1 MEQRMME
8 GGVVASVPPVA
19 PPTVKLK
26 WAEHLT
32 TSWLAEDC
40 QAIALRDSTL
50 VLYDRLLENKEVVV
64 VAGPGCVMRG
74 GPQLPDYEP
83 EPPSPADQLSHVN
96 ALLASQAAL
105 ARSTAA
111 QPRFSALLHKRLIVL
126 QRIYHALSR
135 SFHQGARERDR
146 ALTGTSERGPST
158 DIQGGGVS
166 LSANEALVE
175 LGVHTGLSLLFSI
188 LRLGWMN
195 NSGGSLCSEV
205 LGTAVAVVQALP
217 PLSLAVESK
226 LPRVGLASLSQL
238 TTFLG
243 ETTKPSSPADPTG
256 RKLSAELL
264 LGLSLQ
270 RGSLRYLLEWVHMAL
285 SAATTAA
292 EDSRDGTCISNNC
305 LQEVMS
311 SLAQSG
317 EGFVGGMPGVSHPDG
332 TVPLYH
338 AALIL
343 MEKLSLLACEYAR
356 TCIGDSCDEVT
367 ENNESCDVY
376 VWGSNSSHQL
386 AEGTQDKI
394 LAPKL
399 THAFNSVQQVEAG
412 QYCTFVVHK
421 DGGISACGK
430 GSYGRLGLGD
440 SNNQASP
447 RRLNLDTRIR
457 RVSSSKGSDGHTIAH
472 STSGQVYTWGDGDY
486 GKLGHGNNVTQKYPR
501 LIAGPLTGKV
511 VRWVSAGYRHSAC
524 VTQEGELYTWGEGDY
539 GRLGHGDSTSRNV
552 PTLVRDISGVGQVVC
567 GSAHTLALSADSR
580 TVWSFGSGDHG
591 KLGHGDTAKV
601 YRPRVIDAL
610 QGLTIRKLTTGTQV
624 SFALAAHGQ
633 VQGGDNAHFQVW
645 VWGTGP
651 CLALG
656 STEATML
663 RPQPIEELAGLR
675 IVDISAGD
683 SHVMALTH
691 ESEVYAWGSNTMG
704 QCGQGHTVSPIQ
716 QPKKV
721 MGLDVAVHQIS
732 AGTTHSIAWTAI
744 PTDRRV
750 VSWHRPF
757 CVDLQEGTFS
767 LLRTF
772 IELYCCFD
780 DLEKPIKPFASLRD
794 QEKFVLLCLQLLNT
808 HLSLALTG
816 GMTQAVLGSEASPLR
831 ELLFRLVDAKLPR
844 AIEAGVCEG
853 LSSPLLLPPL
863 ASRMSLLY
871 CLLPKSPEDWG
882 RLSRGQRLQLGI
894 LVVSLEDH
902 SHVAALL
909 GYGSPDDAPTLCH
922 HTSTTLPRDLM
933 HTLLANLRF
942 HTEHQLN
949 QILEEEK
956 PGKKGLVKGKSATRY
971 EGLKRRDSEAY
982 KTREECLA
990 SGDSD
995 SHKEETRDEGL
1006 ASKDSEPHKPET
1018 SDENLENQECQAILP
1033 QASETPQ
1040 KWSAS
1045 SAGVDSSEEQG
1056 SSQDERD
1063 TARQYIDSRLGGTHP
1078 QHLLRLL
1085 SNLHS
1090 HLLAYCTHHQF
1101 EENSSSMRLLYEHL
1115 SELFEM
1121 CGALLSQTANLLASH
1136 PGLAHLIHDVVYR
1149 SVCGWVLAH
1158 VVYALLLFPAR
1169 LVRPLLAPL
1178 RAILPILDSTNRTIA
1193 SVTSFTDQEDVT
1205 SEVDTPTPDTVK
1217 SVGGGVVGRQWAWLL
1232 DVERACG
1239 LVVGRCLEGMLLG
1252 PPLTS
1257 KEVQSKPWLSMQL
1270 FSCGLAVVNISP
1282 EKVSTSIEHILSIL
1296 ECGKEV
1302 VVEALHNFATTYT
1315 QLATPLIT
1323 VLESKSQVTLWMD
1336 EMACGED
1343 WDTCEVKEDLLLDIT
1358 TQLLLSTFLLQTGVS
1373 QTQLGVHYCNIMR
1386 EIFRLVYH
1394 IRRRLVTL
1402 KTQETSE
1409 SQERSRTGSE
1419 TAQEEERARVEIVEQ
1434 MLSLRVPVNHEPEDQ
1449 EEVRELRERLMAMRS
1464 PRAYDEQDPEES
1476 GQEAV
1481 EEGVSYEAA
1490 NLHIITQCLVL
1501 MMAIKPAPLLP
1512 KSCIQLTYQEV
1523 LSLVMGRCIEV
1534 LRFAGAEDHQLS
1546 SLKTVANLPPGP
1558 DVILTS
1564 MTTQQARAE
1573 SRLDALE
1580 LMLTLLTPVN
1590 DGDKT
1595 EEDTKEHFALERACG
1610 SLLPS
1615 VYHEVMTGCFG
1626 LESLWSSSSYSLV
1639 RSLEATHYLD
1649 GIRAASMPTQ
1659 KKIATTVHIIY
1670 RHLVSSLLQHEQPDK
1685 GLRERLCLLTIFA
1698 LSVRYEA
1705 PDLSLAVSSGL
1716 LDALVRMCCPYD
1728 PPTLRHTPHPSP
1740 TDLLPHAAHTL
1751 FQILTILTGYY
1762 AEDISKCVLSQ
1773 VMNLLHLQVED
1784 LVNHII
1790 KANEI
1795 TWKTYMQHE
1804 SIIPLEKNVDIAKPD
1819 LKEAEV
1825 EERERDG
1832 IDVKDV
1838 GKKERKIG
1846 QRKLE
1851 LRLTGLDG
1859 GQNNNAADA
1868 RKRRHLEVTL
1878 GNLLVFVRRLCVNQR
1893 VRVLVGR
1900 QPWVRLLLLVTGE
1913 QAETHL
1919 PQVISVRTRVLALT
1933 LLGATLPYS
1942 DFDLEAREQVVRQLF
1957 MQLAAN
1963 MWVIPS
1969 AQAHLKASQLLT
1981 ELQKHLVRLS
1991 SPDLL
1996 DEQSRPDSPDD
2007 SLPVQEVGFDP
2018 DKSVC
2023 CSVEGGH
2030 TLVHGPGGRG
2040 YGLGSTPITSG
2051 CYQWKFLIVK
2061 ENRGNE
2067 GTCVGVSKYP
2077 VRDYSHRTSSDMWL
2091 YRAYSGNLYH
2101 NGELSVSLPGFTQ
2114 GDYITVVLDMEART
2128 LSFGKNGEEPRL
2140 AFENI
2145 DAPELYPCVMFYSTN
2160 PGEKVKMV
2168 DMQVRGSP
2176 RDLDPGDPL
2185 CAPQAAVLSEAH
2197 IALLR
2202 QLHEASAWTQQVND
2216 CIIERLNQTKEL
2228 IPQPKD
2234 LHESVETA
2242 SKSESENE
2250 ELVSEYEPITD
2261 DAIEGHVLTLDE
2273 RLEREERTKKKFG
2286 LRLND
2291 DDRSSQRT
2299 DLNLENADEHLDGR
2313 TGIAKGKPCKQNL
2326 VYEMN
2331 LEQLCKEV
2339 YPALAMIGGVD
2350 SGLRVG
2356 SQCIQKGTGRRAM
2369 VLGALRQGHPAV
2381 KVQWC
2386 DWDTSISDVP
2396 VSMLEPVEPPPFDV
2410 SKMSGITAQVI
2421 TQIMRLGG
2429 LTQEIEFPK
2438 LTYNHETD
2446 ELQTSST
2453 GSLVS
2458 PQVPQTHLESLPT
2471 TAANSHGP
2479 SHTSSPRKELRVGSD
2494 GLTMELLTDQLVT
2507 NIMDEVTG
2515 RSFDACDRHEPPQ
2528 PTHRG
2533 SSLTGDLS
2541 QEEGMALRLAF
2552 LQSASLRAICAI
2564 MNCPCY
2570 AEMLLVPKAVQEK
2583 DGGEKGSSVSLLHE
2597 EDEIRS
2603 AIRVLVRCMV
2613 SACTQPQPLKRQVS
2627 VAEVERSHLVLHNM
2641 CMRAWAED
2649 SLSVADTQSR
2659 IMALTASEENISEQI
2674 AEATDRQQ
2682 NTSDI
2687 QSAGADV
2694 RVPKR
2699 PIPSLGL
2706 PITVPCA
2713 PATYPVGEMRS
2724 SHYSHTSQSSRSSQ
2738 NPPRGRSV
2746 GPLTPQSAPL
2756 PPMARSHSPSPPL
2769 TPLPPLPPPV
2779 ATPLLEMGF
2788 TLKHIQK
2795 AISAQGHKGEPSATQ
2810 INQLVTWMLEHPCID
2825 ASETSERRRSHED
2838 TSSSAAAS
2846 GAAAVAAQLIDRT
2859 DIQDLSGRRTNTGI
2873 LRRGGCIDIR
2883 SFMVPTRPTGRGVD
2897 SRDTESSR
2905 QHQHGRSES
2914 RFRYSRAVFEDR
2926 HRSSDDAIGTL
2937 PSDLDHWLCSSLG
2950 LDVINRNSFSASRD
2964 QEWRAVIE
2972 ATTNNEGERAMSV
2985 CEVCHH
2991 PTSNLRQHM
3000 RVAHPG
3006 CARPWMAGVCGT
3018 LIGGTYILC
3027 EVCQEQHVG
3036 GNGGLGLPQGESVDG
3051 QECLRDLSTVLAP
3064 DLAPAP
3070 LATMED
3076 DGLSMN
3082 EIDLKLTNYNVI
3094 ASRLGLT
3101 ERQPIPDPMPFPSAD
3116 PLGATT
3122 LGSNICDAAESS
3134 ATGAGARPRDS
3145 SVSSAQERSLGEQA
3159 ASLTSPIARIS
3170 ALRRTTHALRV
3181 TMARAVVMR
3190 ALSLLALSGGSCDLW
3205 AGLEAL
3211 GLCDVRLLVRLMWL
3225 VAQGRVP
3232 LDGCARTCGAVVQ
3245 ATDVSTSLAHL
3256 SDAIGALAQNDTGA
3270 AKLLLQLCTQHLMVA
3285 AMGMSSGD
3293 IVGGSV
3299 EEEVVDMSIGGERR
3313 DSQTS
3318 SSTHQTSF
3326 PVTQALV
3333 SLLAAN
3339 SSLIHLAGKGEG
3351 TMSPLAAGGGQ
3362 GDPGIQLANALAA
3375 CILSTHLPHS
3385 HRQWAAT
3392 QLVECIG
3399 GRARLVEND
3408 SDLPGGETGTG
3419 ADFTGTLPHV
3429 QTTFL
3434 EGHTART
3441 SNVLWLQARN
3451 LLVSSGHDSSVRTW
3465 KVGQRSIGPQEH
3477 TLVFQQSDSAGNYN
3491 VNLAAVEHL
3500 VSLPSERYVAA
3511 TFENVLNIWALSG
3524 GSIGTWSGNSI
3535 ITCLEAAAQGMCDCV
3550 VIGHHDGSVTLAAIT
3565 TTGVVPSTIMHAGRQ
3580 DVYVS
3585 CMAWQDQDKEL
3596 AVGFSDGIVRVCFV
3610 NTDLDSVTLRV
3621 QQGPVQCLEWS
3632 SNCCLLASCGE
3643 GGTKVWAQT
3652 ANGWT
3657 PVYSLDYKSLPS
3669 SVKWSPVIS
3678 KNGGVS
3684 EGVCVHMLVVG
3695 HEDGLVTVWVVPQT
3709 PASEASEYEGSE
3721 QPEICSP
3728 TLSHSPRCLLQLRG
3742 HQCSVT
3748 ALDISLSGLMLATG
3762 CLKSTNGLVNV
3773 WSLQDGSL
3781 LQTVVGS
3788 GGISGLAWAGTTGL
3802 AVSLTQSQNVMF
3814 ISLTEDQ
3821 FRKLRVVALCRTR
3834 LHAWG
3839 MSGLH
3844 QAPCLRA
3851 LLCHLPSLLLSQYLH
3866 EKPMVSS
3873 GEQLVH
3879 SRYLQQLCSLALL
3892 LRLDSVLCTQPA
3904 PIHVANPGTAVEWNW
3919 LDTLCTAVSTAESLN
3934 NRTSLPRS
3942 FITRHFKHSDFSD
3955 DKEQV
3960 SLALEN
3966 DKWDE
3971 EQDAAVMAWATQ
3983 QPGDWQV
3990 GGRCQVYMWG
4000 SGRHGQ
4006 LAETGRSSQV
4016 PVLTETLGCAQQVV
4030 CGQNCTFIV
4039 TANGSVL
4046 ACGEGS
4052 YGRLGQGNSDD
4063 LHTPSVISTLQGF
4076 VVTQVATSCGSD
4088 GHSLAVTDSG
4098 EVFSWGD
4105 GDYGKLG
4112 HGNSDRQRRPRQIEA
4127 FQGQEVVQL
4136 ACGFKHTAVVTADG
4150 KLFTFGN
4157 GDYGRLGLGSTANKK
4172 LPERVMAL
4180 DGWGIRQVACGLNHT
4195 VCCSTDGNI
4204 VWAFGD
4210 GDYGKL
4216 GLGNSTSKSTPQKVE
4231 AMCGIGIKKVCCGT
4245 QFTVFLTKDGRVY
4258 TCGMDRLIGQ
4268 PESRTRGHNRPQQV
4282 PALMNHIV
4290 VDVAVGSEHT
4300 LSLTSTGDVFGW
4312 GVNSDGQLGLGHS
4325 AAVREPQLIRTLSGK
4340 GIRQISAG
4348 RSHSAAWTA
4357 HPLPPVTPGNP
4368 APTQLGIPA
4377 SVPPQ
4382 YPNLQCVS
4390 RSALCARLRLLH
4402 QFSDLLYSSWKLI
4415 TLTPGTDCYV
4425 DNVSAVTS
4433 AAVRSLVSPRVYTLP
4448 LVRCL
4453 GRTMVQGRNYGPQV
4467 TVKRISS
4474 RGSPCKPIFTQLAR
4488 QVVKLK
4494 PADLRLPSRAWKV
4507 KLVGEGADDAGG
4519 VFDDTMTE
4527 MCHELVTGAVP
4538 LLIPTPNAISD
4549 AGNNRDRFLL
4559 NPDLAQPHHFMWFKF
4574 LGILF
4579 GIAIRTKKPLAL
4591 PLAPLVWKLLAGIA
4605 PSSADLEE
4613 VDVEYMQSL
4622 RAIRDIDQDGVTE
4635 DTFHDVIPLESFECM
4650 SMTGVRVAVVP
4661 GGRAVPL
4668 TFTNRQE
4675 YVNRTIY
4682 YRLHQM
4688 DRQIGAVREGMA
4700 WIVPV
4705 PLLSLM
4711 TASHLEQLVC
4721 GLPHI
4726 SVATLKKVV
4735 RYREV
4740 DEHDPLVV
4748 WLWSILESFSP
4759 CERVLFVRFVSGR
4772 SRLPAN
4778 LADLS
4783 QRFQVMRVDRPIDTL
4798 PTAQTCFFQLR
4809 LPPYSSQEVM
4819 AERLR
4824 YAINNCRSIDMDNY
4838 MLARNQDPNHHSDD
4852 DEF

>member
-3339 SSLIHLAGKGEG
+3339 SSLIHLAGEG

>member
-1649 GIRAASMPTQ
+1649 GIRAASLPTQ

-3018 LIGGTYILC
+3018 LI
-3027 EVCQEQHVG
+3027 
-3036 GNGGLGLPQGESVDG
+3036 
-3051 QECLRDLSTVLAP
+3051 
-3064 DLAPAP
+3064 
-3070 LATMED
+3070 D

-3339 SSLIHLAGKGEG
+3339 SSLIHLAGKGFPRNLHLSSIVHHPSPLIHLSTFGEG

>member
-1649 GIRAASMPTQ
+1649 GIRAASLPTQ

>member
-1649 GIRAASMPTQ
+1649 GIRAASLPTQ

-3339 SSLIHLAGKGEG
+3339 SSLIHLAGEG